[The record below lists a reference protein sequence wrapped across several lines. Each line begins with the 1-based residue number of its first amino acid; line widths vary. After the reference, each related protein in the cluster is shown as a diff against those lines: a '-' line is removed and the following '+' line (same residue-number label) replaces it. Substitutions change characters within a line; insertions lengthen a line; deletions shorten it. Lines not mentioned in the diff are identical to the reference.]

1 MIVCG
6 GPMRSSAPRP
16 RPLPT
21 RERRVPPLASVPDL
35 EQELDELY
43 GRPLE
48 EWTKARNDLA
58 TRLRKAHQSAQA
70 DTVRGLRKP
79 SVAAWA
85 VNQLARREQ
94 GRVAALLDA
103 GARLR
108 AAQEEALRGRG
119 GAADVTAAARGERE
133 AVRDLVAAAR
143 TILEEAGNAATQAT
157 LDRISQTLRAA
168 AVDET
173 AREQLARGR
182 LEDELKGVG
191 FGSLSAVKPA
201 ARPRTDE
208 LKRARERV
216 KELREAARAA
226 GRAAR
231 DAEAEAERVARDA
244 AATRERAQALRAN
257 AERAATELSEAEAE
271 AERLR

>member
-1 MIVCG
+1 M
-6 GPMRSSAPRP
+6 
-16 RPLPT
+16 
-21 RERRVPPLASVPDL
+21 PPLASVPDL

-43 GRPLE
+43 SRPLE

-58 TRLRKAHQSAQA
+58 TRLRKAHQTAQA
-70 DTVRGLRKP
+70 ETVRGLRKP

-143 TILEEAGNAATQAT
+143 TILEEAGNAATQPT

-173 AREQLARGR
+173 GREQLARGR
-182 LEDELKGVG
+182 LEEELKGVG
-191 FGSLSAVKPA
+191 FGSLTAVKPA
-201 ARPRTDE
+201 ARPRKDE

-216 KELREAARAA
+216 NELRAAARSA
-226 GRAAR
+226 GRDAR
-231 DAEAEAERVARDA
+231 EAEAEADRVAREA
-244 AATRERAQALRAN
+244 ESARERARDLRAE
-257 AERAATELSEAEAE
+257 AERAATALSDAEEE

>member
-1 MIVCG
+1 
-6 GPMRSSAPRP
+6 
-16 RPLPT
+16 
-21 RERRVPPLASVPDL
+21 VPPLASVPDL

-70 DTVRGLRKP
+70 ETVRGLRKP

-143 TILEEAGNAATQAT
+143 TILEEAGNAASQPT

-173 AREQLARGR
+173 GREQLARGR
-182 LEDELKGVG
+182 LEEELKGVG
-191 FGSLSAVKPA
+191 FGSLTAVKPA
-201 ARPRTDE
+201 ARPRKDE

-216 KELREAARAA
+216 NELRAAARSA
-226 GRAAR
+226 GRDAR
-231 DAEAEAERVARDA
+231 EAEAEADRAAREA
-244 AATRERAQALRAN
+244 ESARERARDLRAE
-257 AERAATELSEAEAE
+257 AERAATALSDAEAE

>member
-1 MIVCG
+1 
-6 GPMRSSAPRP
+6 
-16 RPLPT
+16 
-21 RERRVPPLASVPDL
+21 VPPLASVPDL

-48 EWTKARNDLA
+48 EWTQARNDLA
-58 TRLRKAHQSAQA
+58 TRLRKAHQTSQA
-70 DTVRGLRKP
+70 ETVRALRKP

-94 GRVAALLDA
+94 PQVAALLDA

-108 AAQEEALRGRG
+108 AAQEEALRGRA
-119 GAADVTAAARGERE
+119 GAADVTAAARSERQ

-143 TILEEAGNAATQAT
+143 VILDEAGNAATQAT

-173 AREQLARGR
+173 AREHLARGR

-191 FGSLSAVKPA
+191 FGSLSAVRPA

-216 KELREAARAA
+216 KELRAAAHAA

-231 DAEAEAERVARDA
+231 DAEAEADRAAREA
-244 AATRERAQALRAN
+244 TATRERAQALRAD
-257 AERAATELSEAEAE
+257 AERAATELNEAEAE

>member
-1 MIVCG
+1 M
-6 GPMRSSAPRP
+6 
-16 RPLPT
+16 
-21 RERRVPPLASVPDL
+21 PPLASVPDL

-43 GRPLE
+43 GLPLE

-58 TRLRKAHQSAQA
+58 TRLRKAHQTAQA
-70 DTVRGLRKP
+70 ESIRALRKP

-85 VNQLARREQ
+85 VNRLARREQ
-94 GRVAALLDA
+94 QKVATLLDA
-103 GARLR
+103 GTRLR

-119 GAADVTAAARGERE
+119 GAADVTAAARRERD

-143 TILEEAGNAATQAT
+143 TILEEAGNAASPAT

-173 AREQLARGR
+173 GREQLARGR
-182 LEDELKGVG
+182 LDEDLTGVG
-191 FGSLSAVKPA
+191 FGSLTAVKPA

-216 KELREAARAA
+216 KELRAAARAA
-226 GRAAR
+226 LREAR
-231 DAEAEAERVARDA
+231 EAETEADRVARA
-244 AATRERAQALRAN
+244 ADSARERARELRDE
-257 AERAATELSEAEAE
+257 AERAATELSDAESE